1 MPVRKAT
8 LIQGDVLAV
17 LRAMPARSIHCV
29 VTSPPYWGLRDY
41 GIQSSVWGGD
51 PACAHQWNE
60 RVPGVSK
67 TGGTAASGLSSFGHG
82 VDAAAIERKMAARAQ
97 GGRESA
103 FCRCGA
109 WRGTFG
115 LEPTPQLYIEHAVS
129 IFEEVRRV
137 LRDDGTLWL
146 NIGDCYAAK
155 ARGTDAGWDKCRLSN
170 PGSLQKRQ
178 AAALRK
184 TGERYRGEDA
194 GLKAKDLVGMPW
206 RLAFALQ
213 DAGWW
218 LRRDIIW
225 AKPNPMPESV
235 TDRPTTAH
243 EYVFLLAKSRRYF
256 YDAEAVCERASFLQ
270 PNSPESIA
278 SPYGQGFTR
287 RANPPCAGWADGEG
301 EHRAAAHARAK
312 GNARS
317 FRGGGKYTRARS
329 FDNGAIVER
338 ETHGNAP
345 NETLTR
351 NLRSVWT
358 IATSP
363 FPGAHFATFPPELAR
378 RCIAAG
384 TSERGCC
391 SECGAP
397 WKRDLSI
404 DYENPG
410 NRSTNGPR
418 SEERKYQE
426 HGSAGYAQRL
436 ERRASTSG
444 WTPTCAHVAEIA
456 PCTVLD
462 PFSGAGTTA
471 MVALRMG
478 RSAIG
483 IELKPEYC
491 EMARSR
497 IERDAPLLNR
507 VELATFSEPQ
517 CIRGGAAA

>member
-1 MPVRKAT
+1 MPVRQAT
-8 LIQGDVLAV
+8 IIQGDALAV
-17 LRAMPARSIHCV
+17 LRAMPAGSVHCCV
-29 VTSPPYWGLRDY
+29 SSPPYWGLRDY
-41 GIQSSVWGGD
+41 G
-51 PACAHQWNE
+51 
-60 RVPGVSK
+60 VPGQ
-67 TGGTAASGLSSFGHG
+67 L
-82 VDAAAIERKMAARAQ
+82 
-97 GGRESA
+97 
-103 FCRCGA
+103 
-109 WRGTFG
+109 G
-115 LEPTPQLYIEHAVS
+115 LERSPAEYLDRMVE
-129 IFEEVRRV
+129 IFAEMRRV
-137 LRDDGTLWL
+137 LRDDGTLWV
-146 NIGDCYAAK
+146 NMGDCYASGNRGGYHADE
-155 ARGTDAGWDKCRLSN
+155 ARWERSPMQARRADRGGSGI
-170 PGSLQKRQ
+170 PGSPNRLPQV
-178 AAALRK
+178 
-184 TGERYRGEDA
+184 
-194 GLKAKDLVGMPW
+194 GLKSKDLIGMPW

-243 EYVFLLAKSRRYF
+243 EYVFLLSKSERYF
-256 YDAEAVCERASFLQ
+256 YDAEAVREPAIYAEPNASD
-270 PNSPESIA
+270 SIA

-287 RANPPCAGWADGEG
+287 RANP
-301 EHRAAAHARAK
+301 
-312 GNARS
+312 GNRKA
-317 FRGGGKYTRARS
+317 FRGGGAYTAGNS
-329 FDNGAIVER
+329 FDNSATKENAVG
-338 ETHGNAP
+338 GNDGIP
-345 NETLTR
+345 NLSR

-358 IATSP
+358 IPTSP
-363 FPGAHFATFPPELAR
+363 FREAHFATFPPELAR

-397 WKRDLSI
+397 WKREVSI

-418 SEERKYQE
+418 SEERKHQE

-444 WTPTCAHVAEIA
+444 WLSTCGHVAEIA

-478 RSAIG
+478 RRAIG

-491 EMARSR
+491 EMAARR

-507 VELATFSEPQ
+507 VELASFSEPR